1 MLSRIY
7 RCCPFITAL
16 PRCFPKASAKVVLFF
31 ISTNF
36 YYLFFQK
43 NAKKIHFPQN
53 QWHLYKILSRYDK
66 LLRKYFFYTTSE
78 KLKKNTPRS
87 TKYQKG
93 NNFTLHNAEF
103 AVSLHLRYL
112 IYYMIDRKTIEQIMD
127 TAKVEE
133 VVGDFVALRRRGV
146 NMIGLCP
153 FHNEKTPSFTV
164 SPSKNLWK
172 CFGCGKGGKPVH
184 FIMEHEQLS
193 YPDAL
198 RWLAKKYHIEIKERE
213 MTDEE
218 KREESIRESLFVI
231 NQYALQHFID
241 TLHESEEGQAIGLNY
256 FRHRGLRDETIK
268 KFCLGYSFERRDSF
282 AKKAVAAGY
291 NPELIAKTGVCY
303 STDDGRLQDRFWGRV
318 IFPVHTISGKIVA
331 FGGRILQNNAK
342 AAKYVNSPES
352 EIYHKSDHLYG
363 LYFSKQAIMQKDRCI
378 LVEGYL
384 DVISMHQSGIQNV
397 VASSGTS
404 LTTGQIKLI
413 HRFTDN
419 VTLLYD
425 GDKAGIKAS
434 IRGIDM
440 LLEEGMNINVVLLP
454 DGEDP
459 DSYAQSHSTEEFE
472 QYIERNK
479 VDFIRF
485 KTNLLLDEVGEDPIR
500 RAGLIGDV
508 VKSIAVVPN
517 EILRSEYIKKCS
529 EMLNIGE
536 QLLVK
541 EVAKIRRQKA
551 EETYKKQ
558 ISEKNTPAEDTN
570 TPDEAPAMDEFQQSI
585 ISNYNN
591 PLHHKEKAII
601 QFLMKNGGKMLQVP
615 ENKANETPAFL
626 ETVNSHLHYSF
637 GDDGIE
643 LSHPLY
649 KRIFAEAGEY
659 ANDVE
664 FDPEKHFMAHPDAEI
679 SSLTAELCSE
689 QHILGKEAAEQI
701 NDERNEQ
708 AVMFEQTTRLA
719 IAYKLSIVDEMLK
732 DTMNRLKDPGVLSNA
747 AALQEAME
755 DFKYLKETQGALND
769 VLKGY
774 GFGNVALNT

>member
-1 MLSRIY
+1 MAYSDSRRYKID
-7 RCCPFITAL
+7 RETIERIL
-16 PRCFPKASAKVVLFF
+16 DSAK
-31 ISTNF
+31 I
-36 YYLFFQK
+36 
-43 NAKKIHFPQN
+43 
-53 QWHLYKILSRYDK
+53 
-66 LLRKYFFYTTSE
+66 
-78 KLKKNTPRS
+78 
-87 TKYQKG
+87 
-93 NNFTLHNAEF
+93 
-103 AVSLHLRYL
+103 
-112 IYYMIDRKTIEQIMD
+112 
-127 TAKVEE
+127 EE
-133 VVGDFVALRRRGV
+133 VVGDFVTLKRRGV
-146 NMIGLCP
+146 NLIGLGP

-164 SPSKNLWK
+164 SPAKNLCK
-172 CFGCGKGGKPVH
+172 CFGCGKGGNPVH

-193 YPDAL
+193 YYEAL

-241 TLHESEEGQAIGLNY
+241 TLHESEEGKAIGLNY

-268 KFCLGYSFERRDSF
+268 KFCLGYSLEQRNSF
-282 AKKAVAAGY
+282 AQKAVAAGY
-291 NPELIAKTGVCY
+291 KPELIAKTGVCY

-318 IFPVHTISGKIVA
+318 IFPVHTVSGKIVA
-331 FGGRILQNNAK
+331 FGGRILQNNPK

-363 LYFSKQAIMQKDRCI
+363 LYFSKQAIIQKDHCI

-413 HRFTDN
+413 HRFTKN
-419 VTLLYD
+419 ITLLYD

-440 LLEEGMNINVVLLP
+440 LLEEDMNISVVLLP

-472 QYIERNK
+472 QYIEKNK

-485 KTNLLLDEVGEDPIR
+485 KTNLLLNEVGEDPIR
-500 RAGLIGDV
+500 RAGLVSDV

-529 EMLNIGE
+529 EMLNVGE

-551 EETYKKQ
+551 EEAYKKQ
-558 ISEKNTPAEDTN
+558 TGGSENIAEENKGT
-570 TPDEAPAMDEFQQSI
+570 EQQPAMDEFQQSL
-585 ISNYNN
+585 ISNSAN
-591 PLHHKEKAII
+591 PLHNKEKAII
-601 QFLMKNGGKMLQVP
+601 QFLLKNGGKLLQVP
-615 ENKANETPAFL
+615 ENKESGTPTFT
-626 ETVNSHLHYSF
+626 ETVNSHLYYSF
-637 GDDGIE
+637 CDDGIE
-643 LSHPLY
+643 MSHPLY
-649 KRIFAEAGEY
+649 KRIFAEAGEH
-659 ANDVE
+659 ANEID
-664 FDPEKHFMAHPDAEI
+664 FNPESHFMAHPDVEI
-679 SSLTAELCSE
+679 SKLTVELCGERYFVSKTFTE
-689 QHILGKEAAEQI
+689 QAS
-701 NDERNEQ
+701 DEHNEL

-719 IAYKLSIVDEMLK
+719 IAYKLSIVDELLK
-732 DTMNRLKDPGVLSNA
+732 ETMERLKNPVVLADP

-755 DFKYLKETQGALND
+755 DFKYLKETQGALNN

-774 GFGNVALNT
+774 GFGNVAMNV

>member
-1 MLSRIY
+1 M
-7 RCCPFITAL
+7 
-16 PRCFPKASAKVVLFF
+16 
-31 ISTNF
+31 
-36 YYLFFQK
+36 
-43 NAKKIHFPQN
+43 
-53 QWHLYKILSRYDK
+53 
-66 LLRKYFFYTTSE
+66 
-78 KLKKNTPRS
+78 
-87 TKYQKG
+87 
-93 NNFTLHNAEF
+93 
-103 AVSLHLRYL
+103 
-112 IYYMIDRKTIEQIMD
+112 
-127 TAKVEE
+127 
-133 VVGDFVALRRRGV
+133 
-146 NMIGLCP
+146 
-153 FHNEKTPSFTV
+153 
-164 SPSKNLWK
+164 
-172 CFGCGKGGKPVH
+172 H

-193 YPDAL
+193 YYEAL

-241 TLHESEEGQAIGLNY
+241 TLHGSEEGQAIGLNY

-268 KFCLGYSFERRDSF
+268 KFCLGYSLERRDSF

-291 NPELIAKTGVCY
+291 KPELIAKTGVCY

-318 IFPVHTISGKIVA
+318 IFPVHTVSGKIVA

-363 LYFSKQAIMQKDRCI
+363 LYFSKQAIIQKDHCI

-384 DVISMHQSGIQNV
+384 DVISMHQAGIQNV

-413 HRFTDN
+413 HRFTKN
-419 VTLLYD
+419 ITLLYD

-440 LLEEGMNINVVLLP
+440 LLEEDMNINVVLLP
-454 DGEDP
+454 EGEDP
-459 DSYAQSHSTEEFE
+459 DSYSQTHSTEEVE

-485 KTNLLLDEVGEDPIR
+485 KTNLLLDEVGEDPVR

-536 QLLVK
+536 QLLVT
-541 EVAKIRRQKA
+541 EVAKLRRQKA
-551 EETYKKQ
+551 EEAYKKQ
-558 ISEKNTPAEDTN
+558 TGNDNRTEEANNAN
-570 TPDEAPAMDEFQQSI
+570 AAPAVDEFQQSI
-585 ISNYNN
+585 ISTYNN
-591 PLHHKEKAII
+591 PLHNKEKAII
-601 QFLMKNGGKMLQVP
+601 QFLLKNGGKMLQVP
-615 ENKANETPAFL
+615 ENKSAGTPAFT
-626 ETVNSHLHYSF
+626 ETVNSHLYYSF
-637 GDDGIE
+637 CDDGIE

-649 KRIFAEAGEY
+649 KKIFAEAGEH
-659 ANDVE
+659 ANDSG
-664 FDPEKHFMAHPDAEI
+664 FNPESHFMAHPDVEI
-679 SSLTAELCSE
+679 SRLTAELCGERYLFNKAS
-689 QHILGKEAAEQI
+689 AEQAG
-701 NDERNEQ
+701 DERNEQ

-732 DTMNRLKDPGVLSNA
+732 ETMSRLKNPEVLADP

-769 VLKGY
+769 VLKSY
-774 GFGNVALNT
+774 GFGNVAMNV

>member
-1 MLSRIY
+1 MAYSDNHRYKIDRETIERI
-7 RCCPFITAL
+7 L
-16 PRCFPKASAKVVLFF
+16 DSAK
-31 ISTNF
+31 I
-36 YYLFFQK
+36 
-43 NAKKIHFPQN
+43 
-53 QWHLYKILSRYDK
+53 
-66 LLRKYFFYTTSE
+66 
-78 KLKKNTPRS
+78 
-87 TKYQKG
+87 
-93 NNFTLHNAEF
+93 
-103 AVSLHLRYL
+103 
-112 IYYMIDRKTIEQIMD
+112 
-127 TAKVEE
+127 EE
-133 VVGDFVALRRRGV
+133 VVGDFVTLKRRGV
-146 NMIGLCP
+146 NLIGLCP

-164 SPSKNLWK
+164 SPAKNLCK
-172 CFGCGKGGKPVH
+172 CFGCGKGGNPVH

-193 YPDAL
+193 YYEAL

-241 TLHESEEGQAIGLNY
+241 TLHESEEGKTIGLNY

-268 KFCLGYSFERRDSF
+268 KFCLGYSLERRDSF
-282 AKKAVAAGY
+282 AKKAIAAGY

-363 LYFSKQAIMQKDRCI
+363 LYFSKQAIIQKDHCI

-413 HRFTDN
+413 HRFTKN
-419 VTLLYD
+419 ITLLYD

-454 DGEDP
+454 EGEDP
-459 DSYAQSHSTEEFE
+459 DSYSQTHSTEEVE
-472 QYIERNK
+472 QYIEKNK

-500 RAGLIGDV
+500 RAGLVSDV

-529 EMLNIGE
+529 EMLYITE
-536 QLLVK
+536 QILVK
-541 EVAKIRRQKA
+541 EVAKLRKQKA
-551 EETYKKQ
+551 EEMQKKPSQ
-558 ISEKNTPAEDTN
+558 ATANENNENNTDANGTPAIN
-570 TPDEAPAMDEFQQSI
+570 EFQQSI
-585 ISNYNN
+585 ISSYSN
-591 PLHHKEKAII
+591 PLHNKEKAII
-601 QFLMKNGGKMLQVP
+601 EFLLKNGSKMLQVP
-615 ENKANETPAFL
+615 EDKVSNTPTFT
-626 ETVNSHLHYSF
+626 ETVTSHLYYSF
-637 GDDGIE
+637 NDDGIE

-649 KRIFAEAGEY
+649 KRIFAEAGEH
-659 ANDVE
+659 ANDAG
-664 FDPEKHFMAHPDAEI
+664 FDPESHFMAHPDVEI
-679 SSLTAELCSE
+679 SKLTAELCGERHLLSKTFTE
-689 QHILGKEAAEQI
+689 QAG
-701 NDERNEQ
+701 DERNEQ
-708 AVMFEQTTRLA
+708 AVMFEQTTRIA
-719 IAYKLSIVDEMLK
+719 VAYKLSIVDDLLK
-732 DTMNRLKDPGVLSNA
+732 NTMNRLKDPATTSNP

-755 DFKYLKETQGALND
+755 DFKFLKETQGALNE
-769 VLKGY
+769 VLKSY

>member
-1 MLSRIY
+1 
-7 RCCPFITAL
+7 
-16 PRCFPKASAKVVLFF
+16 
-31 ISTNF
+31 
-36 YYLFFQK
+36 
-43 NAKKIHFPQN
+43 
-53 QWHLYKILSRYDK
+53 
-66 LLRKYFFYTTSE
+66 
-78 KLKKNTPRS
+78 
-87 TKYQKG
+87 
-93 NNFTLHNAEF
+93 
-103 AVSLHLRYL
+103 
-112 IYYMIDRKTIEQIMD
+112 MIDRKTIELIMD

-213 MTDEE
+213 LTDEE
-218 KREESIRESLFVI
+218 KRQESVRESLFVI

-241 TLHESEEGQAIGLNY
+241 TLHDTDEGKAIGLNY
-256 FRHRGLRDETIK
+256 FRHRGLHEETIK
-268 KFCLGYSFERRDSF
+268 KFCLGYSLERRDSF
-282 AKKAVAAGY
+282 AKKATSAGY
-291 NPELIAKTGVCY
+291 NPELIAKSGVCY
-303 STDDGRLQDRFWGRV
+303 STDDGRLVDRFWGRV

-331 FGGRILQNNAK
+331 FGGRVLQNNPK

-384 DVISMHQSGIQNV
+384 DVISMHQAGIQNV

-454 DGEDP
+454 EGEDP
-459 DSYAQSHSTEEFE
+459 DSYAQSHSTEEVE

-485 KTNLLLDEVGEDPIR
+485 KTNLLLDEVGEDPIK

-529 EMLNIGE
+529 EMLNVSE

-541 EVAKIRRQKA
+541 EAAKIRRQKA
-551 EETYKKQ
+551 EEQQKR
-558 ISEKNTPAEDTN
+558 SENNSTASEQETTGEATPVV
-570 TPDEAPAMDEFQQSI
+570 DEFQQSI
-585 ISNYNN
+585 ISTATN

-601 QFLMKNGGKMLQVP
+601 QFLLKNGGKTLLVP
-615 ENKANETPAFL
+615 EDRVNGTPAFA
-626 ETVNSHLHYSF
+626 ESVISHFSYSF
-637 GDDGIE
+637 GDDNIE

-649 KRIFAEAGEY
+649 NSIFNEACKY
-659 ANDVE
+659 ANDPE
-664 FDPEKHFMAHPDAEI
+664 FNPERHFTSHPDAEI
-679 SSLTAELCSE
+679 SKLAAELCGERYLLS
-689 QHILGKEAAEQI
+689 KFFAEQA
-701 NDERNEQ
+701 NDDRNEQ
-708 AVMFEQTTRLA
+708 AILFEQATRLSV
-719 IAYKLSIVDEMLK
+719 AYKLSIVDEMIKETMEKLK
-732 DTMNRLKDPGVLSNA
+732 NPEVLSNPNA
-747 AALQEAME
+747 IQEAME
-755 DFKYLKETQGALND
+755 DFKFLKETQQALNG

-774 GFGNVALNT
+774 GFGNVALNI

>member
-1 MLSRIY
+1 MAYSDNHKYKIDRETIERI
-7 RCCPFITAL
+7 L
-16 PRCFPKASAKVVLFF
+16 DSAK
-31 ISTNF
+31 I
-36 YYLFFQK
+36 
-43 NAKKIHFPQN
+43 
-53 QWHLYKILSRYDK
+53 
-66 LLRKYFFYTTSE
+66 
-78 KLKKNTPRS
+78 
-87 TKYQKG
+87 
-93 NNFTLHNAEF
+93 
-103 AVSLHLRYL
+103 
-112 IYYMIDRKTIEQIMD
+112 
-127 TAKVEE
+127 EE
-133 VVGDFVALRRRGV
+133 VVGDFVTLKRRGV
-146 NMIGLCP
+146 NLIGLCP

-164 SPSKNLWK
+164 SPAKNLCK
-172 CFGCGKGGKPVH
+172 CFGCGKGGNPVH

-193 YPDAL
+193 YYEAL

-231 NQYALQHFID
+231 NQFALQHFNE
-241 TLHESEEGQAIGLNY
+241 TLHESEEGKAIGLNY

-268 KFCLGYSFERRDSF
+268 KFCLGYSLERRDSF
-282 AKKAVAAGY
+282 AQKATKAGY

-303 STDDGRLQDRFWGRV
+303 STEDGRLQDRFWGRV

-363 LYFSKQAIMQKDRCI
+363 LYFSKQAIIQKDHCI

-384 DVISMHQSGIQNV
+384 DVISMHQAGIQNV

-413 HRFTDN
+413 HRFTKN
-419 VTLLYD
+419 ITLLYD

-459 DSYAQSHSTEEFE
+459 DSYSQTHSTEEVE

-485 KTNLLLDEVGEDPIR
+485 KTNLLLNEVGEDPIR
-500 RAGLIGDV
+500 RAGLVSDV

-529 EMLNIGE
+529 EMLNTSE

-541 EVAKIRRQKA
+541 EIAKLRREKA

-558 ISEKNTPAEDTN
+558 TNNDAPTSETDTTSN
-570 TPDEAPAMDEFQQSI
+570 KPTIDEFQQSI

-591 PLHHKEKAII
+591 PLHNKERAII
-601 QFLMKNGGKMLQVP
+601 EFLLKNGSKILQVP
-615 ENKANETPAFL
+615 EDKISNTPAFT
-626 ETVNSHLHYSF
+626 ETVASHLYYSF
-637 GDDGIE
+637 NDDGIE

-649 KRIFAEAGEY
+649 KKIFAESGEHI
-659 ANDVE
+659 NDPN
-664 FDPEKHFMAHPDAEI
+664 FIPENHFMAHPDVEI
-679 SSLTAELCSE
+679 SKLTAELCGERHLLSKTYSE
-689 QHILGKEAAEQI
+689 QAS
-701 NDERNEQ
+701 DERNEQ

-719 IAYKLSIVDEMLK
+719 VAYKLSIVDDMLK
-732 DTMNRLKDPGVLSNA
+732 NTMNRLKDPTTASNPA
-747 AALQEAME
+747 SLQEAME
-755 DFKYLKETQGALND
+755 DFKFLKETQGALNE
-769 VLKGY
+769 VLKSY
-774 GFGNVALNT
+774 GFGNVALNS